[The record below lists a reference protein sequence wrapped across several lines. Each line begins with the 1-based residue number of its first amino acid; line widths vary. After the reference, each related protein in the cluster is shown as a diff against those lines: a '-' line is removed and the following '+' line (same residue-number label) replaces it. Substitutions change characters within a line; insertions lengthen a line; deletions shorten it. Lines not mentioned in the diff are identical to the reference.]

1 MKQLTNNRH
10 FFLTVGEPE
19 VQGKDWLG
27 SSEPFPNKGF
37 AWDHTC
43 KKILEA
49 LDPPSSYEK
58 KKKTDLVSTYMKPSR
73 LRLIISLTRS
83 RLTQETHLWLCL

>member
-1 MKQLTNNRH
+1 MKQLTNNGH
-10 FFLTVGEPE
+10 FFLSVGEPE

-37 AWDHTC
+37 VWDHTC
-43 KKILEA
+43 KKMLEA

-58 KKKTDLVSTYMKPSR
+58 TDLVSTHMKSSW
-73 LRLIISLTRS
+73 LTLIISLRRS
-83 RLTQETHLWLCL
+83 RLTQKIHLWLCL